1 MGYDYFFS
9 NRFSIRP
16 NFGLKAAWID
26 MDYDIDFRNA
36 NIGTNLLQPV
46 FIDVQLRKKSDF
58 WGVGPEVGIDGNLHM
73 GWGFS
78 LYSRVSGALMYGAY
92 KVRFSQTDTNTSKLR
107 LSNSGQYRQRA
118 MAQVVAG
125 IEWAKCFSNGVL
137 LAFNLGWEGQYWWNQ
152 NEMRIVIDAQPMGD
166 LTLTGLD
173 AGIRLD
179 F

>member
-1 MGYDYFFS
+1 
-9 NRFSIRP
+9 
-16 NFGLKAAWID
+16 
-26 MDYDIDFRNA
+26 
-36 NIGTNLLQPV
+36 
-46 FIDVQLRKKSDF
+46 
-58 WGVGPEVGIDGNLHM
+58 
-73 GWGFS
+73 
-78 LYSRVSGALMYGAY
+78 
-92 KVRFSQTDTNTSKLR
+92 
-107 LSNSGQYRQRA
+107 

-152 NEMRIVIDAQPMGD
+152 NEMRIVIDSQPMGD